1 MALNWIRVNHRS
13 LDNWC
18 LNNERCR
25 AALADAHCVMRS
37 SRSSPLCLLP
47 ASTLPA
53 CYSRSCSSSW
63 AEESVS
69 SSAPLPS
76 TPLSLLIALK
86 PFLTYVLGQG
96 LWAVAIQNSACCLLV
111 SLSLP
116 LLTVQLKCH
125 VPPRPWTVARESL
138 WLFIYDLRGQQGRGQ
153 GLFGS
158 CLLAVLAWPE

>member
-37 SRSSPLCLLP
+37 SPSSLSTPCLCS
-47 ASTLPA
+47 AA
-53 CYSRSCSSSW
+53 CYSRSWSSSW
-63 AEESVS
+63 AGQSAS
-69 SSAPLPS
+69 SSVPLPT

-96 LWAVAIQNSACCLLV
+96 LWAVAIQNSAR
-111 SLSLP
+111 LSPGVPQPGSSHIPAYVPGPYQTMNCGKRVTVP
-116 LLTVQLKCH
+116 LHL
-125 VPPRPWTVARESL
+125 
-138 WLFIYDLRGQQGRGQ
+138 
-153 GLFGS
+153 
-158 CLLAVLAWPE
+158 